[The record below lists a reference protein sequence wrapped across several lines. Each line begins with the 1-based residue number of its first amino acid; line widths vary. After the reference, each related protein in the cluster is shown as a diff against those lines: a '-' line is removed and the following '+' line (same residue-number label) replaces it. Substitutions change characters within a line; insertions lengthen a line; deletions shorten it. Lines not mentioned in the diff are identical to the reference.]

1 MITRGLSS
9 PPWGFSGQTACDTS
23 TNRLLSCPRLPEGD
37 SDVVVASDDEDEGP
51 GNAAETAAAA
61 ANDAGDGG
69 VWGPPGG
76 FKDEEEEDL
85 DASVGYNFTE
95 TMEPPA
101 ELLMPL
107 LPYQKQFLAWAIK
120 QEKGTVRG
128 GILADEVGVCAVLG
142 LISYLSCLVLIP
154 VECASQVR
162 ADLLT
167 DL

>member
-1 MITRGLSS
+1 MIPLGELSFRPEPRPES
-9 PPWGFSGQTACDTS
+9 LSGQAAAAF
-23 TNRLLSCPRLPEGD
+23 NPHLLSCPYLSEGD
-37 SDVVVASDDEDEGP
+37 SDVVIVSDDEDEGP
-51 GNAAETAAAA
+51 GAAAA

-76 FKDEEEEDL
+76 FKDEEEEEDL

-142 LISYLSCLVLIP
+142 LWGGGRMTFLSRI
-154 VECASQVR
+154 
-162 ADLLT
+162 
-167 DL
+167 